1 MAQKNHNLSSLYD
14 VPFHVLDDLEIED
27 VIKVVGLYPIP
38 FFSLKASHS
47 IQKSEEISA
56 IRNIWRGIHLLDHSH
71 ALTLNS
77 KTKEMSDIHES
88 FILTNNYWSI
98 LESKHPDPISTIL
111 FSLKKIG
118 RADNSNNPPPRH
130 EALPSSFDRILKT
143 RLPHAIVS
151 ALTGIEDKV
160 IKHLRHKLPF
170 QPNVLAKTLVQKRV
184 LTRHAFNRYA
194 LFIAVCVYEILLH
207 NGQTPLV
214 AFLNTVEAIE
224 HSPTINANKS
234 DDCHLPLNLYHC
246 LVAHGHFPEINAEIH
261 KVATPDFSR
270 KISAS
275 FSIFAVEILS
285 PSSGKWEFSLF
296 PRH

>member
-1 MAQKNHNLSSLYD
+1 MNRLFSRT
-14 VPFHVLDDLEIED
+14 I
-27 VIKVVGLYPIP
+27 IGL
-38 FFSLKASHS
+38 FLKASIRTQSRRFYFHS
-47 IQKSEEISA
+47 KKSEGLI
-56 IRNIWRGIHLLDHSH
+56 IQ
-71 ALTLNS
+71 
-77 KTKEMSDIHES
+77 
-88 FILTNNYWSI
+88 
-98 LESKHPDPISTIL
+98 TIY
-111 FSLKKIG
+111 
-118 RADNSNNPPPRH
+118 PPRH

-207 NGQTPLV
+207 NGQTPLE

-234 DDCHLPLNLYHC
+234 DDCHLPLNLYHW
-246 LVAHGHFPEINAEIH
+246 LVAHGHFPEINTEIH
-261 KVATPDFSR
+261 KVATPEFFPENFSFLFDFRCRNPIPVIREMGIFPIPTSLDPEHKR
-270 KISAS
+270 LLIAINSAIQTRS
-275 FSIFAVEILS
+275 CLKKVLHQYYEGAFQ
-285 PSSGKWEFSLF
+285 
-296 PRH
+296 